1 VNKTL
6 LLIICDFLL
15 ISILALVEFKPNIE
29 VEAVDEQELRDQA
42 AEEMLELLKLSLE
55 LENDQRQAVEQT
67 LDETRSELTETAEAL
82 QEKES
87 TLEQTSQALAE
98 TSTAL
103 QEREAEKEALSSTLE
118 QTRSSL
124 EMTLEEKQALAES
137 LREREARS
145 QQLQA
150 ELRAQQQEAAA
161 KEAALAE
168 ARESLSQLETQQQQ
182 LSTQLQIRETE
193 KQMLEQ
199 NLVTARAEVER
210 ARVEAERAQQQ
221 TENLAAGVGEL
232 AASST
237 ALREEFRQAQ
247 PLSLNAIYKQ
257 FEDNRVFLRFQ
268 WEERA
273 FLSTNTRQAAL
284 QTLLVDTPDGIRAV
298 FATENTPF
306 SGSSGREMN
315 PTAILTIG
323 ERSFAVKE
331 IRFLDSDPAIA
342 AIRVP
347 ESIARDS
354 GLRVF
359 PLSQDPFRF
368 SNAVLV
374 SDDQELYGEIPV
386 RVPPGETGTLE
397 VESKLFNRL
406 FGEFSPGAGDYVFSL
421 TGELIGIMVRGD
433 RARMLQEPAFTNP
446 VDLQSPTD

>member
-1 VNKTL
+1 MNKTL

-15 ISILALVEFKPNIE
+15 ISILALVEFKPNVE
-29 VEAVDEQELRDQA
+29 VEEVDEQSLRDQA
-42 AEEMLELLKLSLE
+42 AEEMLELLQLSLE
-55 LENDQRQAVEQT
+55 HENAQREAVEQT
-67 LDETRSELTETAEAL
+67 LDETRNELSDTFETL

-87 TLEQTSQALAE
+87 TLEETNQALAQ

-124 EMTLEEKQALAES
+124 ELTLEEKQALAES
-137 LREREARS
+137 LQEKEARS
-145 QQLQA
+145 ERLQA
-150 ELRAQQQEAAA
+150 ELRAQQEEAAA

-168 ARESLSQLETQQQQ
+168 ARDTLSQLETQQQQ

-193 KQMLEQ
+193 KQMLQQ

-210 ARVEAERAQQQ
+210 ARIEAERAQEQ

-257 FEDNRVFLRFQ
+257 FEDNRIFLRFQ

-273 FLSTNTRQAAL
+273 FLSTNTRQSAL
-284 QTLLVDTPDGIRAV
+284 QTLLVETPDGIRAI

-306 SGSSGREMN
+306 GASGREVD
-315 PTAILTIG
+315 PAAVLTIG

-359 PLSQDPFRF
+359 PLSRDPFRF

-374 SDDQELYGEIPV
+374 SDDEEVYGEIPV
-386 RVPPGETGTLE
+386 RVPPGEPGTLE

-406 FGEFSPGAGDYVFSL
+406 FGEFSPGPGDYVFAL
-421 TGELIGIMVRGD
+421 TGELIGIMVSGN
-433 RARMLQEPAFTNP
+433 RARMLEEPGFSNP
-446 VDLQSPTD
+446 IELESPSN